1 MTAKEAKQYL
11 AILPD
16 DTEVE
21 LHIIE
26 NKTISSGEVEK
37 LGISRQL
44 LRYHVSTGQVRTVP
58 HGKQKRY
65 LLEDIL
71 RIKD

>member
-1 MTAKEAKQYL
+1 MTVKEAKQYL

-16 DTEVE
+16 DAEVE

-44 LRYHVSTGQVRTVP
+44 LRYHVNTGQVRTVP